1 MCREVVTGTVSGR
14 GCRAGEGEKRR
25 GQVWHAVSADE
36 TLCCVRHL
44 LCGTVADASSAY
56 MGAIWL
62 LLQQRMQHSLEHPQ
76 KHTHTHTHARTHA
89 HTRTRKWAHLQRQ
102 VRVMWLHPCTP
113 VVWCF
118 ARMMRTGRPY
128 TSVASCTTDLP
139 VSASARTSSYVMC
152 DALHVVA
159 QHVRATA

>member
-1 MCREVVTGTVSGR
+1 MGETKGRMCREVVTGTVSGR

-89 HTRTRKWAHLQRQ
+89 RAHTHAQMGALAA
-102 VRVMWLHPCTP
+102 P
-113 VVWCF
+113 
-118 ARMMRTGRPY
+118 
-128 TSVASCTTDLP
+128 
-139 VSASARTSSYVMC
+139 SAC
-152 DALHVVA
+152 HVVTPLHTCSVVLCTDDEDGPA
-159 QHVRATA
+159 IHVCCIMHNRLARLSLGAHVVICDV